1 MADSYYSHFCWEEC
15 TGLSGR
21 WRGTPYVFAHKKW
34 IIDLEAEAV
43 LEKEHVNFVQGFV
56 GN

>member
-1 MADSYYSHFCWEEC
+1 M
-15 TGLSGR
+15 
-21 WRGTPYVFAHKKW
+21 FAHKKW